1 MIFIILVL
9 LISIIFFLHYNNIS
23 VYKLLFSNKLK
34 EHFLITVKDRQK
46 IGTVDSED
54 GQQPKSTWKAGNRN
68 YETCYSTETRNGNT
82 TGRYNT
88 YYCNQGV
95 DSGEVIP
102 AEGLYSL
109 DMSNYTVHPG
119 KALRGKPLTGIHNR
133 NNGRAYSLNSD
144 GTVMGENALTLA
156 QSKSFCDSLKGKCKG
171 FIMIIPTKGAILNTK
186 TVFLSEIDEGW
197 EDPDTYIKMQDFD
210 ETNTN
215 IVSYVKK
222 DVNATEKAIPQNK
235 INQVADKYKN
245 LPTCNWKSANRCIFR
260 DYSYDQSNNSCRS
273 KDGLAYDVSLLNSY
287 TPEVL
292 NDWLKQLYNR
302 DMGVNKLA
310 SEAVNVHEFVDRC
323 KDLDGY
329 EFLGSVSAPNPY
341 VPPPP
346 GTVKG
351 RYVRISLNNR
361 QLSDNWL
368 QLAEVQVISNNRNI
382 AMNKTTSSSGN
393 YPGSAN
399 SKANDSNNDGNWNAG
414 SVYHSGNGTWDN
426 DGGPQ
431 FWEVDLGDA
440 NQTIDRII
448 VSNRTDC
455 CGNRLSNWLLSIYD
469 YNKNLIWAR
478 IYRDPPSPRINIDI
492 SQATNDMANVR
503 IKDYNRSRFNN
514 YFYRVSDT
522 EYNSKRGWDGKGCYD
537 QCHKEICE
545 SEKKKWIGNNDWY
558 GCRDYRPGEWE
569 AEEAER
575 KRLEALNKY
584 VSIPE
589 NTPHMVAYR
598 GQFAKIYKI
607 NVVGTTSGGTVWG
620 DTNYTDDSD
629 IRRAAVHAGV
639 IRIGERKT
647 LYIQMLPGQG
657 SYSGNTKNSISTSPY
672 GSWGGTYRFV
682 DGPPANFNKSTSVG
696 NAPNVKEFVCD
707 RNSNDRLVSAEVRSG
722 AWMDGIKLNCS
733 SGKSEKFGG
742 NGGGPSGTANLGNSV
757 QISTSPN
764 NMISNI
770 NGVGS
775 SWVGG
780 TSTVNCNSGNLK
792 GMEVGTDAGN
802 NYIQKLTLLCG

>member
-1 MIFIILVL
+1 MLFIIIL
-9 LISIIFFLHYNNIS
+9 LIILLIYLLNNNIS
-23 VYKLLFSNKLK
+23 IQSLLNFNNK

-54 GQQPKSTWKAGNRN
+54 GRQPKSTWKAGNRN

-133 NNGRAYSLNSD
+133 SNGRAYSLNSD
-144 GTVMGENALTLA
+144 GTVIGENALTLE
-156 QSKSFCDSLKGKCKG
+156 QSKSFCDSLKDKCKG
-171 FIMIIPTKGAILNTK
+171 FIMIIPTKGVQLNTK

-215 IVSYVKK
+215 IVSYTKK

-235 INQVADKYKN
+235 INQVADKYRN

-260 DYSYDQSNNSCRS
+260 DYSYDQSNNSCKS
-273 KDGLAYDVSLLNSY
+273 KDGLAYDVTLLNSY
-287 TPEVL
+287 SPEAL
-292 NDWLKQLYNR
+292 NDWLKTLYNR

-310 SEAVNVHEFVDRC
+310 SEAINVHEYVDRC

-341 VPPPP
+341 VPPP
-346 GTVKG
+346 TSNVKG

-382 AMNKTTSSSGN
+382 AMNKSTSSSGN

-414 SVYHSGNGTWDN
+414 SVYHSGNGTWEN

-440 NQTIDRII
+440 SQTIDRII

-455 CGNRLSNWLLSIYD
+455 CGGRLSNWLLSIYD

-492 SQATNDMANVR
+492 SQATNDMNNVR
-503 IKDYNRSRFNN
+503 VKDYNRSRFNN

-545 SEKKKWIGNNDWY
+545 SERKKWIGNNNWY

-575 KRLEALNKY
+575 RRLEEERRNSQITVYEHGNYQGRSLTLGIGTHDYN
-584 VSIPE
+584 V
-589 NTPHMVAYR
+589 
-598 GQFAKIYKI
+598 I
-607 NVVGTTSGGTVWG
+607 NGAGFNDVISSLKVPSGLMAECWEH
-620 DTNYTDDSD
+620 N
-629 IRRAAVHAGV
+629 
-639 IRIGERKT
+639 
-647 LYIQMLPGQG
+647 PGQG
-657 SYSGNTKNSISTSPY
+657 RKWTFTSDTPWVGNDANDTISSIRVSKFNNSICSRGIVDNNERRVMYGPWFRGPVLITKESVTQTGEKVWLVFDDRYTKMVSQSGEGKYYVGPVTNYNPCHWNSYSS
-672 GSWGGTYRFV
+672 
-682 DGPPANFNKSTSVG
+682 
-696 NAPNVKEFVCD
+696 AP
-707 RNSNDRLVSAEVRSG
+707 RGAYLVS
-722 AWMDGIKLNCS
+722 
-733 SGKSEKFGG
+733 
-742 NGGGPSGTANLGNSV
+742 
-757 QISTSPN
+757 
-764 NMISNI
+764 
-770 NGVGS
+770 
-775 SWVGG
+775 
-780 TSTVNCNSGNLK
+780 
-792 GMEVGTDAGN
+792 
-802 NYIQKLTLLCG
+802 